1 MESNNYYMQQ
11 EAIFFSVLYLSFFIL
26 YRRRRLP
33 PTVKTAQKGVEHKVV
48 QILMDFEAKNVE
60 MQQEWETTLGL
71 KM

>member
-11 EAIFFSVLYLSFFIL
+11 EAIFFLFYLSFFIL

-60 MQQEWETTLGL
+60 MQQEWETTQWL

>member
-11 EAIFFSVLYLSFFIL
+11 EAIFFCLSFFIL
-26 YRRRRLP
+26 YRRRP